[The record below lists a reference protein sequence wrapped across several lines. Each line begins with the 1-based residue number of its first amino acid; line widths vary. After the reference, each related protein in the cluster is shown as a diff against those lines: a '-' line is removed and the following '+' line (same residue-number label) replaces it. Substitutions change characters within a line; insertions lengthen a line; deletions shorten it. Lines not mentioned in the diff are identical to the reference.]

1 MLSQLPVFRRTEAT
15 RETLRVAEVERQAWR
30 VVPLPWG
37 AESPQWSAEEGALA
51 DTPADLSR
59 QLLALMFGACQDAE
73 GRVVAAPTPTPLER
87 PSGIGLEVTELDWA
101 DWPQS

>member
-1 MLSQLPVFRRTEAT
+1 MLSQLPVFKRTEAT
-15 RETLRVAEVERQAWR
+15 RETLRVAEVGRQAWR

-37 AESPQWSAEEGALA
+37 AESPQWSAEEGVLA

-59 QLLALMFGACQDAE
+59 QLLALMFGACQEAE
-73 GRVVAAPTPTPLER
+73 GQGVAAPTPLER
-87 PSGIGLEVTELDWA
+87 PSCIGLEVTELDWA